1 MQGGNGFN
9 ESRKQGRRDTMTDD
23 AIDPPTTST
32 APAPD
37 DAAGDDEAV
46 EDAGDLG
53 AADSP
58 SGDENA
64 SDDPQGIVG
73 EEA

>member
-1 MQGGNGFN
+1 MIDG
-9 ESRKQGRRDTMTDD
+9 D
-23 AIDPPTTST
+23 IDPPKTNTET
-32 APAPD
+32 D

-58 SGDENA
+58 PGDENA

>member
-1 MQGGNGFN
+1 MWVDDGI
-9 ESRKQGRRDTMTDD
+9 SARKAGHMIDGD
-23 AIDPPTTST
+23 IDPPKTNTET
-32 APAPD
+32 D

-58 SGDENA
+58 PGDENA

>member
-1 MQGGNGFN
+1 MQGGNGCN
-9 ESRKQGRRDTMTDD
+9 KSRKQEGGDTMADD
-23 AIDPPTTST
+23 AIDPPKTNTET
-32 APAPD
+32 D
-37 DAAGDDEAV
+37 DDAGDDEAV
-46 EDAGDLG
+46 DDGGDLG

-58 SGDENA
+58 PGDENA